1 MKKYWIIFKNKLQE
15 SFAYRINFLASF
27 FAEGLSLVIML
38 YLWLSIYHQGNQV
51 GSYSLSGL
59 IIYFIISKYIN
70 LTVKSYDAARYVGE
84 MIRLGDF
91 NNYLLKPLSFFG
103 HTISYHLG
111 IVINNFFIFS
121 ILFSPILIWVNF
133 HATPLIFFYFIISL
147 ILAFLVNFLF
157 YYSIGVSSMYFGYI
171 AGFNF
176 LMMGINSF
184 FSGSLLP
191 VDLFPKYITV
201 INNFLPFKY
210 IVYVPIAI
218 ITNKFSQTEILVN
231 LFSGLAWSMILW
243 FIGFQIFKYGTKKY
257 EAISG

>member
-15 SFAYRINFLASF
+15 SFTYRVDYFASF

-38 YLWLSIYHQGNQV
+38 YLWLTIYKQGNQI

-59 IIYFIISKYIN
+59 IIYFILSKYIN
-70 LTVKSYDAARYVGE
+70 LTVRPYDAARYVGE

-103 HTISYHLG
+103 HTLSYHLG
-111 IVINNFFIFS
+111 IVINNLFIFS

-133 HATPLIFFYFIISL
+133 HFTFLSFTFFMISL
-147 ILAFLVNFLF
+147 ALAFLINFLF
-157 YYSIGVSSMYFGYI
+157 FYSIGVSALHFNYI
-171 AGFNF
+171 AGFNY
-176 LMMGINSF
+176 LMFGVTSF
-184 FSGSLLP
+184 FSGNLLP
-191 VDLFPKYITV
+191 IDLFPKYIAT

-210 IVYVPIAI
+210 IIYVPIGI
-218 ITNKFSQTEILVN
+218 ITNKFSTGEILIN
-231 LFSGLAWSMILW
+231 LLYGFLWVVILW
-243 FIGFQIFKYGTKKY
+243 SISSLIFKFGTKKY